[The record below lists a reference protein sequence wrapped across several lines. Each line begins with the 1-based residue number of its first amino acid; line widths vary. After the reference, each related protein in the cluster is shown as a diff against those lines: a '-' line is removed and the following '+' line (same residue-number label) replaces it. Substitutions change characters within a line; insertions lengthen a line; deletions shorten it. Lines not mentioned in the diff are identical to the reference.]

1 MSNPRHSV
9 KSGASARWSDTLD
22 EHRAAQR
29 DHILTVALELLRE
42 RGMATMSMSAVAER
56 AGISRATLYHY
67 FPDMDALLGAWVG
80 REIGA
85 TITELVASARATADP
100 LERIEQLV
108 RAQAAIFASSGH
120 RLSAEHFESEAGSP
134 AVRRE
139 VATQMAPLRELL
151 AETLA
156 EARTAGLLRAELE
169 PALAA
174 DLVLGMLGAARR
186 HIVAGN
192 FSAQSAADAVTGL
205 VRRGWFAG

>member
-1 MSNPRHSV
+1 MSDYRHVV
-9 KSGASARWSDTLD
+9 KGTAASRWVDTLD

-29 DHILTVALELLRE
+29 EHILTAAFELLRE
-42 RGMATMSMSAVAER
+42 RGMATMSMSAVAAR

-67 FPDMDALLGAWVG
+67 FPDMDALLSAWIG

-85 TITELVASARATADP
+85 AVHELVQGALAIPDP
-100 LERIEQLV
+100 LARIEQLV
-108 RAQAAIFASSGH
+108 GAQTAIFAGSDH
-120 RLSAEHFESEAGSP
+120 RLSAEHLESETGSP

-139 VATQMAPLRELL
+139 VAAQMAPLRELL
-151 AETLA
+151 ADTLR
-156 EARTAGLLRAELE
+156 EAQTAGLLAAELE

-192 FSAQSAADAVTGL
+192 VAAQDAAATVTGL
-205 VRRGWFAG
+205 IGRGWFAP